1 MTPLHRLLRNPVAAL
16 LLAALLLAVGLP
28 GTAWAAAGLE
38 DRDWQLTQYR
48 TDAGL
53 TDAVEADRPA
63 VLRFEDGR
71 LGGSAGCNRLLGG
84 YTVDGEELRIRP
96 NLASTMMA
104 CPPPLM
110 DQEQAVT
117 AALPQVASFDVSDD
131 GLVLTDADDATLLA
145 FTELESTPLTGTT
158 WSLTHY
164 NNGKGAVTS
173 VLPGSDF
180 VLMLADDGRLSGRA
194 CNNYRGGFIAADGD
208 FALEG
213 PLAATKML
221 CPDPEGV
228 NAQEAAYFAA
238 LERAAA
244 YRIRGDEL
252 VLLDADGATQA
263 RFQAAEP
270 AAASPG
276 D

>member
-1 MTPLHRLLRNPVAAL
+1 MTPLHRLPHITVAAL
-16 LLAALLLAVGLP
+16 LLAVCLP
-28 GTAWAAAGLE
+28 ATPWAAAGLN
-38 DRDWQLTQYR
+38 DQDWRLDQYR
-48 TDAGL
+48 TEAGL
-53 TDAVEADRPA
+53 TDAVAAGRPA

-84 YTVDGEELRIRP
+84 YTLDGEELRISP

-104 CPPPLM
+104 CPQPLM
-110 DQEQAVT
+110 AQEQAVM
-117 AALPQVASFDVSDD
+117 AALTQVAGFDVTDD
-131 GLVLTDADDATLLA
+131 GLVLTDADGEVLLA
-145 FTELESTPLTGTT
+145 FAELEGTPLTGTT

-164 NNGKGAVTS
+164 NNGKGAVTG

-194 CNNYRGGFIAADGD
+194 CNSYRGGFVAAAGD

-221 CPDPEGV
+221 CPEPAGV
-228 NAQEAAYFAA
+228 NEQEAAYFAA
-238 LERAAA
+238 LERAAT

-270 AAASPG
+270 ATADPE

>member
-1 MTPLHRLLRNPVAAL
+1 MTPLRRLPGITVAAL
-16 LLAALLLAVGLP
+16 LLAVCLP
-28 GTAWAAAGLE
+28 GTTWAAVGLE
-38 DRDWQLTQYR
+38 DRDWELSQYR
-48 TDAGL
+48 TDSGLIDAAEAG
-53 TDAVEADRPA
+53 RPA

-84 YTVDGEELRIRP
+84 YTLDGDELRINP
-96 NLASTMMA
+96 NLASTMMS

-117 AALPQVASFDVSDD
+117 AALTQVAGFDVTDD
-131 GLVLTDADDATLLA
+131 GLALTDADGEVLLA
-145 FTELESTPLTGTT
+145 FAELEGTPLTGTT
-158 WSLTHY
+158 WTLTHY
-164 NNGKGAVTS
+164 NNGKGAVTG

-194 CNNYRGGFIAADGD
+194 CNNYRGGFIAADGG

-221 CPDPEGV
+221 CPEPEGV
-228 NAQEAAYFAA
+228 NAQETGYLAA

-263 RFQAAEP
+263 RFQALE
-270 AAASPG
+270 AAAGPE

>member
-1 MTPLHRLLRNPVAAL
+1 MTPLHRLPRITVAAL
-16 LLAALLLAVGLP
+16 LLAVCLP
-28 GTAWAAAGLE
+28 GTTWAAGGLQ
-38 DRDWQLTQYR
+38 DRDWQLAQYR
-48 TDAGL
+48 TEAGL
-53 TDAVEADRPA
+53 TDAAESDRPA

-71 LGGSAGCNRLLGG
+71 IGGSAGCNRLLGG
-84 YTVDGEELRIRP
+84 YTLEDDGLRISP
-96 NLASTMMA
+96 NIASTMMA
-104 CPPPLM
+104 CPPPFM

-117 AALPQVASFDVSDD
+117 AALTQVAGFDVTDD
-131 GLVLTDADDATLLA
+131 RLMLTDADGDVLLA
-145 FTELESTPLTGTT
+145 FTELEGTPLTGTT

-164 NNGKGAVTS
+164 NTGKGAVTS

-194 CNNYRGGFIAADGD
+194 CNNYRGGFVAADGS

-228 NAQEAAYFAA
+228 NQQEAAYFAA

-252 VLLDADGATQA
+252 VLQDADGATQA
-263 RFQAAEP
+263 RFQALEP
-270 AAASPG
+270 AAAGPQ